1 MVNNTL
7 NGALMELGETMA
19 GNLEA
24 MGVTDANPNDGLTT
38 LAGRILDV
46 EPSIKGLNLDTSL
59 VITTTQEIIGLG
71 ESIILTSTLRA
82 SYDDTT
88 VVDVDLSGVLTG
100 ATVKFYN
107 GTTLL
112 GTSITD
118 LNGIATYT
126 YTPSQLGNFTFHAVF
141 EGTEN
146 FTNCNSSNVN
156 ITVINAPTSLV
167 LQADKSIL
175 SHYDNDNCILTAT
188 LYDNNNTPMAGLD
201 VVFKKGDIVL
211 ATITTDSSGVA
222 TYTYNSQGV
231 GDVTI
236 TAECMALQE
245 TCSIEDCSYYNTA
258 EVTRSSTNG
267 STIYDTNLSQ
277 ALPTN
282 CEISYDMWSQSPS
295 NTYEHRYFLMPKNKW
310 NSGTTQPTEALYFDY
325 HTNSSGNG
333 QGNFGKRESN
343 STIKLSDFF
352 NATIS
357 TWHTVKYI
365 KEGTTIKMY
374 FDDVLVHIAT
384 ISWIDNFTDYTLSM
398 MRWNTKGTSKI
409 KNVKFKPLP

>member
-19 GNLEA
+19 RNLEA

-38 LAGRILDV
+38 LAGRILNV

-126 YTPSQLGNFTFHAVF
+126 YTPSQLGNFTFHTVF

-146 FTNCNSSNVN
+146 FTNCNSNNVN

-175 SHYDNDNCILTAT
+175 SHYDNDNCTLTAT
-188 LYDNNNTPMAGLD
+188 LYDNNNTPMEGLG
-201 VVFKKGDIVL
+201 VVFKTGDIVL
-211 ATITTDSSGVA
+211 ATITTNSSGVA
-222 TYTYNSQGV
+222 EYTYNSQGV
-231 GDVTI
+231 GDVII
-236 TAECMALQE
+236 TAECMNLTE
-245 TCSIEDCSYYNTA
+245 TYTLEDCNYYSETGTTLIQND
-258 EVTRSSTNG
+258 STD
-267 STIYDTNLSQ
+267 SDY
-277 ALPTN
+277 
-282 CEISYDMWSQSPS
+282 PS
-295 NTYEHRYFLMPKNKW
+295 NIPYHHEGTGKYMVEFDFTMKTSLRFYYA
-310 NSGTTQPTEALYFDY
+310 NSKVTSKGDGVYYGYGFSRDASGRFVISTRTTT
-325 HTNSSGNG
+325 T
-333 QGNFGKRESN
+333 SN
-343 STIKLSDFF
+343 STYTTGLANGEERRIKMIIDGTTVSFYDNGNLIRTQTNEWLTTNPPAYF
-352 NATIS
+352 NWATWG
-357 TWHTVKYI
+357 TGTVTVKNI
-365 KEGTTIKMY
+365 
-374 FDDVLVHIAT
+374 
-384 ISWIDNFTDYTLSM
+384 
-398 MRWNTKGTSKI
+398 KI
-409 KNVKFKPLP
+409 KPL

>member
-19 GNLEA
+19 RNLEA

-38 LAGRILDV
+38 LAGRILNV

-88 VVDVDLSGVLTG
+88 VVDVDLNGVLTG

-126 YTPSQLGNFTFHAVF
+126 YTPSQLGNFTIHAVF

-175 SHYDNDNCILTAT
+175 SHYDNDNCTLTAT
-188 LYDNNNTPMAGLD
+188 LYDNNNTPMEGLS
-201 VVFKKGDIVL
+201 VVFKNGDIVL
-211 ATITTDSSGVA
+211 ATITTNSSGVA
-222 TYTYNSQGV
+222 EYTYNSQGV

-236 TAECMALQE
+236 TAECMNLVQ
-245 TCSIEDCSYYNTA
+245 TYSLEDCIIANVNASYTG
-258 EVTRSSTNG
+258 TSTNDTVYSLGYDEIADLSSIDFEFSFKFHQTSYGCDVCLGASSEFTVSPIKSNYRIFIGNSGSGKTRYGYRTTSTVNAGG
-267 STIYDTNLSQ
+267 STSGEVSL
-277 ALPTN
+277 
-282 CEISYDMWSQSPS
+282 
-295 NTYEHRYFLMPKNKW
+295 NTTHNMK
-310 NSGTTQPTEALYFDY
+310 
-325 HTNSSGNG
+325 
-333 QGNFGKRESN
+333 
-343 STIKLSDFF
+343 I
-352 NATIS
+352 
-357 TWHTVKYI
+357 V
-365 KEGTTIKMY
+365 KEGTLFKYYLNDRLLGSKTITGFWVNYHM
-374 FDDVLVHIAT
+374 FGVHTVQWNRGTTT
-384 ISWIDNFTDYTLSM
+384 ISDL
-398 MRWNTKGTSKI
+398 KI
-409 KNVKFKPLP
+409 KQI